1 MQDEKSQLQNKQ
13 KAMRVLRARLYEL
26 ERERQQAELAA
37 TRRSQIGGGERAEKI
52 RTYNF
57 PENRL
62 TDHRIKLTV
71 HQLERILEGEL
82 DEFTE
87 ALAAEDRR
95 RALETRVTLAEAL
108 AEAAEHGWS
117 AAGVDTPRLDAELLL
132 GHGARPDAHRALH
145 SSTTRPLTP
154 PSRSA
159 AARALVERRGR
170 ARAARPTFSA
180 SGASGG

>member
-13 KAMRVLRARLYEL
+13 KAMRVLRARLYER

-37 TRRSQIGGGERAEKI
+37 PRRSQIGGGERAEKI

-71 HQLERILEGEL
+71 HQLDRILEGEL

-95 RALETRVTLAEAL
+95 RALETPRDRRARSLPGRRRELPRAQGRRA
-108 AEAAEHGWS
+108 
-117 AAGVDTPRLDAELLL
+117 PRLDAELLARA
-132 GHGARPDAHRALH
+132 GARA
-145 SSTTRPLTP
+145 
-154 PSRSA
+154 
-159 AARALVERRGR
+159 
-170 ARAARPTFSA
+170 
-180 SGASGG
+180 